1 MSVMNDCKGSGA
13 VQRPQWL
20 VFNRKVFYCV
30 VGLLVFLGGLS
41 VGGVMLRQQPELSAE
56 ELWSAALERTRDC
69 KTYRY
74 QVEVLYNGKTN
85 MRGEGERVFPDRVH
99 LTGSM
104 QDTKLEFIQIGEKG
118 FMKDPYSK
126 QWIKLEG
133 NQLSQS
139 ELFITELNP
148 LGMFNFKDIPRIEN
162 LGEVKD
168 GDEKYLALI
177 LQPNVANPFM
187 ENFINFE
194 YEIKISPKDY
204 LIKKAEI
211 KAMAKGHEQVKF
223 NIRINFSDYDKE
235 ISINP
240 PL

>member
-1 MSVMNDCKGSGA
+1 M
-13 VQRPQWL
+13 QRPQWF
-20 VFNRKVFYCV
+20 VFNRKVFFAV
-30 VGLLVFLGGLS
+30 FGLLVFLGGL
-41 VGGVMLRQQPELSAE
+41 VAGGVMFMLKQQPQLSPE
-56 ELWSAALERTRDC
+56 ELWSAALDRTRAC
-69 KTYRY
+69 KSYRY

-99 LTGSM
+99 LAGSM
-104 QDTKLEFIQIGEKG
+104 ETVKLEFIQIGEKG

-148 LGMFNFKDIPRIEN
+148 LGMFNFKDIPQIKN
-162 LGEVKD
+162 LDKVKD
-168 GDEKYLALI
+168 GEQEYLALL
-177 LQPNVANPFM
+177 LQPNLANPFM

-194 YEIKISPKDY
+194 YEVWISPKDY
-204 LIKKAEI
+204 LIKQADI
-211 KAMAKGHEQVKF
+211 KALTKGHEQVKF
-223 NIRINFSDYDKE
+223 NLRLRFSDYDKD
-235 ISINP
+235 ISIKS

>member
-1 MSVMNDCKGSGA
+1 MQRSQWFIFNKKQILGA
-13 VQRPQWL
+13 
-20 VFNRKVFYCV
+20 
-30 VGLLVFLGGLS
+30 VGLLIFLGSLAAAGFMFMFKQHPQLS
-41 VGGVMLRQQPELSAE
+41 GE
-56 ELWSAALERTRDC
+56 ELWSTALDRTRAC

-104 QDTKLEFIQIGEKG
+104 ANTKLEFIQIGEKG
-118 FMKDPYSK
+118 FMKDPYTK

-148 LGMFNFKDIPRIEN
+148 LGMFNFKDIPQIKN
-162 LGEVKD
+162 LGKVKD
-168 GDEKYLALI
+168 KEQEYVELL
-177 LQPNVANPFM
+177 LQPNLANPFM

-194 YEIKISPKDY
+194 YHIRISPDDY
-204 LIKKAEI
+204 LIKQADI
-211 KAMAKGHEQVKF
+211 SALSKGHEQVKF
-223 NIRINFSDYDKE
+223 NLRLKFSDYDKD
-235 ISINP
+235 ITINP

>member
-1 MSVMNDCKGSGA
+1 
-13 VQRPQWL
+13 VQQPQWF
-20 VFNRKVFYCV
+20 VFNRKVFFAV
-30 VGLLVFLGGLS
+30 VGLLVFLGGL
-41 VGGVMLRQQPELSAE
+41 VAGGVMFMLKQQPQLSPE
-56 ELWSAALERTRDC
+56 ELWSAALERTRAC

-99 LTGSM
+99 LAGSM
-104 QDTKLEFIQIGEKG
+104 ETVKLEFIQIGEKG

-148 LGMFNFKDIPRIEN
+148 LGMFNFKDIPQIKN
-162 LGEVKD
+162 LDKVKD
-168 GDEKYLALI
+168 GEQEYLALL
-177 LQPNVANPFM
+177 LQPNLANPFM

-194 YEIKISPKDY
+194 YEVWISPKDY
-204 LIKKAEI
+204 LIKQADI
-211 KAMAKGHEQVKF
+211 KALTKGHEQVKF
-223 NIRINFSDYDKE
+223 NLKLKFSDYDKD
-235 ISINP
+235 ISIKS